1 MDNPETAGSEPA
13 VQASAAAMLSPE
25 ARLAAAGASMTT
37 LPARGQPA
45 ASPPKDGVPLNIELT
60 EHGVADEFA
69 RRFGDQLRYCH
80 HTGAWFMWDG
90 NRWQQNETRLA
101 FTWAR
106 RLVASLNR
114 REELKT
120 RAITGRTSFAA
131 GVERFA
137 QADEGMAVVSSAW
150 DPDPWLLG
158 TPGGTVELRTG
169 RLRPARRQDGITK
182 VTAVAPALS
191 ATCPAWLA
199 FLHDACGQDAGL
211 VRFLQLWCGYCLT
224 GDTREHAL
232 AFVYGDGGNGKSVF
246 MSVLSGILGGYARVA
261 PMETFTASHNDRHPT
276 ELAMLRGAR
285 LVTASETEEGRA
297 WAEARIKQMTGG
309 DVISARFMRRDFFE
323 FRPQFKLLVVGN
335 HRPALKN
342 VDEAARRRFNII
354 PFLHKPASPDPELT
368 EKLRQEWPG
377 ILRWMIEGCV
387 TWQREG
393 LSRPQAVAEATAEY
407 FEAQDHFGRWLAE
420 CCILEP
426 SLSTKPAALLHS
438 FQEWC
443 QESGEPIADNR
454 RLRGMIERTPGLRY
468 AKNKGAL
475 WVRGVGLRGGRAER

>member
-1 MDNPETAGSEPA
+1 MPSD
-13 VQASAAAMLSPE
+13 V
-25 ARLAAAGASMTT
+25 
-37 LPARGQPA
+37 
-45 ASPPKDGVPLNIELT
+45 ELT

-69 RRFGDQLRYCH
+69 RRFRNRLRYCH

-90 NRWQQNETRLA
+90 ARWQQNETKLA

-114 REELKT
+114 RTEFKT
-120 RAITGRTSFAA
+120 RAVTGRTAFAA

-150 DPDPWLLG
+150 DADPWLLG

-169 RLRPARRQDGITK
+169 RLRPARQAEGITK
-182 VTAVAPALS
+182 ATAVAPALT
-191 ATCPAWLA
+191 AACPAWLA
-199 FLHDACGQDAGL
+199 FLHEAAGGDAEL
-211 VRFLQLWCGYCLT
+211 VRFLQLWAGYCLT

-232 AFVYGDGGNGKSVF
+232 AFVYGGGGNGKSVF
-246 MSVLSGILGGYARVA
+246 ISALSGILGDYARTA

-297 WAEARIKQMTGG
+297 WAESRIKQMTGG
-309 DVISARFMRRDFFE
+309 DVLAARFMRRDFFE
-323 FRPQFKLLVVGN
+323 FRPQFKLTIIGN
-335 HRPALKN
+335 HKPALKN

-354 PFLHKPASPDPELT
+354 PFLHRPAQPDRELA

-377 ILRWMIEGCV
+377 ILRWMVEGCLA
-387 TWQREG
+387 WQREG
-393 LSRPQAVAEATAEY
+393 LSKPHAVTEATAEY

-420 CCILEP
+420 CCIIEP
-426 SLSTKPAALLHS
+426 SLSTRPAALLHS
-438 FQEWC
+438 FQDWC
-443 QESGEPIADNR
+443 QENGEPIADNR
-454 RLRGMIERTPGLRY
+454 RLRSLIERMPSLRY
-468 AKNKGAL
+468 AKNNGTP
-475 WVRGVGLRGGRAER
+475 WVRGIGLRSSRTEP